1 MESVRQNH
9 PQKSSMNDFSALD
22 HHQSDTGL
30 SAALVHQ
37 VVVAFYAKVREDPLL
52 GPVFCE
58 ILGEDWSAHIE
69 KVAAFWRYTT
79 RIDRTYHARDFMP
92 AHLKHLQIQATFL
105 PRWLMLFRQTA
116 QDICPKEAAD
126 HLIGIAERMA
136 VSIEMSLAQRAQ
148 TAGADDGRR
157 RSGY

>member
-1 MESVRQNH
+1 MT
-9 PQKSSMNDFSALD
+9 DFSAPD
-22 HHQSDTGL
+22 RHKSDTGL
-30 SAALVHQ
+30 SAALIHE

-58 ILGEDWSAHIE
+58 ILGENWSAHIE

-92 AHLKHLQIQATFL
+92 AHLKHPRIEATLL

-116 QDICPKEAAD
+116 RDTCTKEAAD
-126 HLIGIAERMA
+126 HLIDIAERMA
-136 VSIEMSLAQRAQ
+136 VSIEMSLAQRVP
-148 TAGADDGRR
+148 TAVPG
-157 RSGY
+157 